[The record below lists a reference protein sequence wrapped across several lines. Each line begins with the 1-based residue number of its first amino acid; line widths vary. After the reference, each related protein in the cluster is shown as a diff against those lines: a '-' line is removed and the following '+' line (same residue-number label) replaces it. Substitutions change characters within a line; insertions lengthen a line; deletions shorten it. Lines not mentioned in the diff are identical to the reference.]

1 MKSQKTK
8 TQHIKLNEPIEV
20 QLNYLSKTFEMNKS
34 KLIKKMINEKY
45 MDLVTGYAVN
55 LV

>member
-1 MKSQKTK
+1 MKTK
-8 TQHIKLNEPIEV
+8 TQHIKLNEPIET
-20 QLNYLSKTFEMNKS
+20 QLKYLSEKFEMNKS

-45 MDLVTGYAVN
+45 MDLVTGYSTD